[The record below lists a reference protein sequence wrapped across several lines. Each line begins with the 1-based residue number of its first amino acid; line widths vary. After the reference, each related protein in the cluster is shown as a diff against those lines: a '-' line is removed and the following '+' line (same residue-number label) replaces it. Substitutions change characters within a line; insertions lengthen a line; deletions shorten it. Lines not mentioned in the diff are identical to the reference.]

1 MQPSNPPSGGPTGA
15 PTAKPTPVVTGIA
28 HPTGAKDVVL
38 RYDSAGGFVPPE
50 FLAARVPFF
59 TLYGDGR
66 IVFVRTN
73 AELPGG
79 DIGVGQPIR
88 TAVLTEEQIQSLL
101 EFALTDGGL
110 AAARDSYMNPMIADA
125 PTAVFTV
132 NADNDSKTVSAM
144 GLGADPQPGPDTQIL
159 QRLNGLA
166 ERLRDFD
173 QGGAIA
179 SDPYEPAAYRGVIT
193 DATGVQAV
201 PVRAWPWTDIETTD
215 FTFPNDPNA
224 LQQATAVLT
233 PAQVASLN
241 VEGASNGI
249 TGGIWVRDE
258 AKKLY
263 SLVIRPLLPDEA
275 Q

>member
-1 MQPSNPPSGGPTGA
+1 M
-15 PTAKPTPVVTGIA
+15 TGIA

-101 EFALTDGGL
+101 EFALDRWRPGGR
-110 AAARDSYMNPMIADA
+110 ARRVQNPMIADA
-125 PTAVFTV
+125 PTAVFTI

-144 GLGADPQPGPDTQIL
+144 GLGADPQPGPDTQVL

-179 SDPYEPAAYRGVIT
+179 SDP
-193 DATGVQAV
+193 
-201 PVRAWPWTDIETTD
+201 VRAGGLPRASSPTRPASRPCRSAPGRGRTSSRPTSRSPTTP
-215 FTFPNDPNA
+215 TR

-233 PAQVASLN
+233 PEQVASLN